1 MSVQTRMTSPTGS
14 RRSVFSPQKFSS
26 HNAYSFFEV
35 MVALAI
41 FTLGV
46 VFIYKALFQSM
57 NYVRHLNYRL
67 YASMILDNRIQEIQ
81 RMVRSNP
88 QKFLKDPKDSETVA
102 INGQMVQFN
111 YLMDM
116 QMVDGINDGFE
127 MTLQLNWIEG
137 DHEVSLSR
145 STYIT
150 QYLPPPSVQ

>member
-1 MSVQTRMTSPTGS
+1 MSIQTRMTSPTGS
-14 RRSVFSPQKFSS
+14 SRWVSLPHKFSS

-67 YASMILDNRIQEIQ
+67 YANMILDNRIQEIQ
-81 RMVRSNP
+81 RLVRANP
-88 QKFLKDPKDSETVA
+88 QKFIKDNKESETVA
-102 INGQMVQFN
+102 INGQPVQFN
-111 YLMDM
+111 FFMDM
-116 QMVDGINDGFE
+116 QMIEGINDGFE
-127 MTLQLNWIEG
+127 LTLQVDWMEG
-137 DHEVSLSR
+137 DRPVSLSR

-150 QYLPPPSVQ
+150 QYLPPPVK